1 MNPRYAVVLAGNI
14 LFLVIL
20 IYFFFVLR
28 ARYYLVI
35 AVPQKTVVQL
45 GPFEAQ
51 YSCENARRGIPD
63 MIAGERLGEKDRG
76 ELLKFMACV
85 PLH

>member
-1 MNPRYAVVLAGNI
+1 MKPRYAVVLAGNI

-45 GPFEAQ
+45 GPFDAQ
-51 YSCENARRGIPD
+51 YSCESARRGIPD
-63 MIAGERLGEKDRG
+63 MIVGKRLDEKDKG
-76 ELLKFMACV
+76 ELLKFLACV
-85 PLH
+85 PAH

>member
-1 MNPRYAVVLAGNI
+1 MKPRYAVVLAGNV

-28 ARYYLVI
+28 ARYCLVI

-51 YSCENARRGIPD
+51 YSCENARRGMPD
-63 MIAGERLGEKDRG
+63 MIAGKRLDEKDRG